1 MNCFKIV
8 GVLVASLI
16 GCLSNG
22 MAQSP
27 DVTGTWTG
35 MLARVSYVSPP
46 GSMVYTNVPV
56 QITVDSQQG
65 QLFAG
70 TYWHGVR
77 QSADVCTGLVQRNRR
92 PADEYAISFNLGYA
106 VYSGILNPKTKTII
120 QFSSADGVEEMGNQ
134 LAAEHGRLKKIT
146 SKP

>member
-1 MNCFKIV
+1 MKLVKLAGTVAVFLL
-8 GVLVASLI
+8 GVSA
-16 GCLSNG
+16 
-22 MAQSP
+22 MADDPFP

-35 MLARVSYVSPP
+35 MLARVSYVSPL

-56 QITVDSQQG
+56 QITIDSQQR

-77 QSADVCTGLVQRNRR
+77 TTTEVCTGLVRR
-92 PADEYAISFNLGYA
+92 SRRMVDEYDISFNLGYA
-106 VYSGILNPKTKTII
+106 VYSGILKPRARAII

-134 LAAEHGRLKKIT
+134 MAAEQGRLKKVG
-146 SKP
+146 PRP